1 MHRRVAVFLVLDSLG
16 TRKPT
21 IRKRGGIVDT
31 DFHISDPFPRT
42 AMQRYS
48 AALAAAFVALLLS
61 RALTPFA
68 GAVFPYLAVSSALV
82 FSALFCG
89 VRPSAVATFVAIFG
103 IRYWFGS
110 PAHSFSVPDAPQS
123 LGLLAFLL
131 LSGVVVAM
139 GEIHRRGREALRK
152 THDDLEGRVRERTAE
167 LATANEELGDLTARL
182 LQLQDEERR
191 RIARELHDSV
201 GQSLAALNMNL
212 SSLGADL
219 ERLAKATS
227 TVSDSTALVNDMTQ
241 DIRTISYLLHP
252 PLLDEAGLASALKM
266 YIQGFTERSK
276 ITVEL
281 QFPDHFDRLPRDLET
296 TIFRLVQES
305 LTNIHRHSESP
316 AAEIRVV
323 RSENEVRVE
332 VQDQGKGIP
341 PEKTPEL
348 LSNGTSGVG
357 IRGMRERLRQLGGS
371 LEITSEGN
379 GRGTVVVARVPLV
392 NARAMAATA
401 TAGST
406 A

>member
-1 MHRRVAVFLVLDSLG
+1 
-16 TRKPT
+16 
-21 IRKRGGIVDT
+21 VDT
-31 DFHISDPFPRT
+31 GFGSVDTGFDVLRPFPRT
-42 AMQRYS
+42 AIQRYS
-48 AALAAAFVALLLS
+48 AALAATLVALLLS
-61 RALTPFA
+61 IALTPFA
-68 GAVFPYLAVSSALV
+68 GAVFPYLTLFSALV

-89 VRPSAVATFVAIFG
+89 VGPSTVVTVVAIIG
-103 IRYWFGS
+103 IGYWFTS
-110 PAHSFSVPDAPQS
+110 PVGSFSVPDAPQS
-123 LGLLAFLL
+123 LTLLALL
-131 LSGVVVAM
+131 LVSGVVVAM
-139 GEIHRRGREALRK
+139 GEVHRRGREALRK
-152 THDDLEGRVRERTAE
+152 THDDLEVRVRERTAE

-182 LQLQDEERR
+182 LHLQDEERR

-201 GQSLAALNMNL
+201 GQSLAALSMNL

-219 ERLAKATS
+219 ERLAKAAS
-227 TVSDSTALVNDMTQ
+227 TVSDSTDLVNDMTQ

-266 YIQGFTERSK
+266 YIQGFAERSK
-276 ITVEL
+276 ITVSL
-281 QFPDHFDRLPRDLET
+281 QFSDHFDRLPRDLET

-305 LTNIHRHSESP
+305 LTNIHRHSQSP
-316 AAEIRVV
+316 AAEIRIA
-323 RSENEVRVE
+323 RLENEVRIE

-392 NARAMAATA
+392 NARAMAAA
-401 TAGST
+401 ASAGST